1 MIKIEILKAEERKKI
16 AQSKQKGKGISTFSE
31 EVDGRSKN
39 LNVYDIPI
47 EALVYR
53 LNNTRTLNQQLS
65 HIKKNGLNPNYFSNG
80 QEDEEAHNVQH
91 KILFNMV
98 TSSGED
104 ENIYEELKEI
114 KKFDLNNPLVVT
126 NDLMVING
134 NRRLSS
140 LRELYYS
147 NKGDYPNF
155 SKIPCAIDYDDLTE
169 KDIGMREVYHQMKK
183 DFKADYDW
191 INRGMFIRKLLNEPY
206 LLSEQ
211 DIGKHTRLKMNE
223 IDNLKRALALA
234 EEYLEETND
243 KNNFDSLSGQE
254 QIWMDKAKM
263 QKQNSK
269 SNPKKWF
276 IQNHLSKKIV
286 SQGNNLKKEGSG
298 RLYDIHKKLCDGD
311 GPLLVVDILK
321 KKYGN
326 KIKEKKDE
334 VLDILGKPVH
344 DKWEQAASDFQQMLP
359 HIKDKALD
367 AKKLL
372 EFKEEV
378 ESNKDEGYIEEKL
391 NQMLS
396 TLTLIDSKQIPTN
409 RFPKIKK
416 LVSKLKEKIDKY
428 SKKFDSD
435 KLN

>member
-1 MIKIEILKAEERKKI
+1 
-16 AQSKQKGKGISTFSE
+16 
-31 EVDGRSKN
+31 
-39 LNVYDIPI
+39 
-47 EALVYR
+47 
-53 LNNTRTLNQQLS
+53 
-65 HIKKNGLNPNYFSNG
+65 
-80 QEDEEAHNVQH
+80 
-91 KILFNMV
+91 
-98 TSSGED
+98 
-104 ENIYEELKEI
+104 
-114 KKFDLNNPLVVT
+114 
-126 NDLMVING
+126 MVING

-147 NKGDYPNF
+147 SKGDYPNF

-206 LLSEQ
+206 LLSVQ

-311 GPLLVVDILK
+311 GPLLVVDIIK

-409 RFPKIKK
+409 RFTKIKK
-416 LVSKLKEKIDKY
+416 LVLKLKEKIDKY